1 MSYTVYYY
9 HRKRK
14 RRYDVSKLVKDVS
27 WTGSVEKMY
36 RTAIVSV
43 TSLSGVPYNTGE
55 KIRIY
60 KGDTLVFTGR
70 VFKFQKMGTGDVALT
85 CHDDAFYLFRSQMS
99 FSRASITL
107 SEVFELCC
115 KKVGI
120 EPGYVK
126 KTKKTYKNLEFVG
139 ETMQTILYTVMGME
153 RERTG
158 KRYYVRV
165 SKGKLEFRERGA
177 LNGVVIEADVVQS
190 IDAVRSAESTYTAI
204 KYDVTIDSNTGSATP
219 DAPGSKATAS
229 LMDSSKYNGP
239 DYIVGRHG
247 FVSDLK
253 GTDKWNDLMIKV
265 GKEKGID
272 PLFLKVI
279 MAIESAGDED
289 ALGKFLPDGDRA
301 RGLFQIVPS
310 RVDTDLDWNRLLEG
324 EYNMRKSADIFLY
337 EKGGAAKRNGKK
349 MSISEMA
356 RFWVGY
362 SESDYS
368 YAYQQWATTLYT
380 GFGGDPD
387 SLITEGNNS
396 YKETGTTKPVS
407 VDSERTYTLDSDLRK
422 KLGVI
427 IAQKKGS
434 FDSKKEFEDV
444 RKALAKDLLREERI
458 VTVKL
463 PGTVF
468 GVTGRKAVFKDSL
481 VGADGTWYIRSD
493 DHRIDEFGHNMTL
506 TLSNID
512 ETPEPEYTP
521 PKTPEDAAGGGET
534 GGGTDSGPVSGKA
547 GDVVAEAKKW
557 VGQLRYVF
565 GGKSI
570 VNGTGDCS
578 GFTKYVFTKAIG
590 LNIGDGT
597 YGQQAK
603 SKKISFADARA
614 GDLVFFQ
621 GTIPNRGATGL
632 SHVGIVTEK
641 GWMINLNQ
649 LGCVK
654 ERYDGPYWKKYLL
667 EVRRVL

>member
-14 RRYDVSKLVKDVS
+14 RRYDVSKLIKDVS

-60 KGDTLVFTGR
+60 KGDTLIFTGR

-85 CHDDAFYLFRSQMS
+85 CHDDAFYLFRSQIS

-204 KYDVTIDSNTGSATP
+204 KYDVTIDSNTGSTTP
-219 DAPGSKATAS
+219 DAPGSKSTAT
-229 LMDSSKYNGP
+229 LMDSSKYHGP
-239 DYIVGRHG
+239 DYIVGKSGWGSRM
-247 FVSDLK
+247 K

-265 GKEKGID
+265 GREAGID

-279 MAIESAGDED
+279 MTIESEGDKK
-289 ALGKFLPDGDRA
+289 ALGPWLSNGDRA

-310 RVDTDLDWNRLLEG
+310 KVDTDLDWARLLEA
-324 EYNMRKSADIFLY
+324 EYNMRKAADIFLY
-337 EKGGAAKRNGKK
+337 EKGNIAKSLGKK
-349 MSISEMA
+349 MSVAEMA

-362 SESDYS
+362 SETDYS
-368 YAYQQWATTLYT
+368 YAYQQWAIGLYT
-380 GFGGDPD
+380 GMGGDPD
-387 SLITEGNNS
+387 SLITESNNN
-396 YKETGTTKPVS
+396 YKETGTTKPVT

-468 GVTGRKAVFKDSL
+468 GVTGRKVVFKDSL
-481 VGADGTWYIRSD
+481 VGAGGTWYIRSD

-521 PKTPEDAAGGGET
+521 PKTPEDATGGGET
-534 GGGTDSGPVSGKA
+534 GGGSDSGVATGKA
-547 GDVVAEAKKW
+547 ADVVAEAQKW

-578 GFTKYVFTKAIG
+578 GFTKYVFMKAIG

-597 YGQQAK
+597 SNQLAK
-603 SKKISFADARA
+603 GKKISFADARA
-614 GDLVFFQ
+614 GDLVFFA
-621 GTIPNRGATGL
+621 GTYRAGV

-641 GWMINLNQ
+641 GMMIDLQ
-649 LGCVK
+649 SGGCIK

>member
-1 MSYTVYYY
+1 MSYTIYYY

-14 RRYDVSKLVKDVS
+14 KRYDVSKLIKDVS

-43 TSLSGVPYNTGE
+43 TALAGVPYNTGE
-55 KIRIY
+55 KIRIF
-60 KGDTLVFTGR
+60 KGDTLIFTGR
-70 VFKFQKMGTGDVALT
+70 VFKFQKMGTGDISLT
-85 CHDDAFYLFRSQMS
+85 CHDDAFYLFRSQIS
-99 FSRASITL
+99 FSRKSITL

-139 ETMQTILYTVMGME
+139 ETMQTVLYTVMGME

-165 SKGKLEFRERGA
+165 HKGKLEFRERGA
-177 LNGVVIEADVVQS
+177 LNGVVIEADTVQT
-190 IDAVRSAESTYTAI
+190 IDAVRNAENTYTAI
-204 KYDVTIDSNTGSATP
+204 KYDVTIDSNTGPTTP
-219 DAPGSKATAS
+219 GAGGSKSTAT
-229 LMDSSKYNGP
+229 LMDSSKYHGP
-239 DYIVGRHG
+239 DYIVGKSGWGSRM
-247 FVSDLK
+247 K

-265 GKEKGID
+265 GREAGID

-279 MAIESAGDED
+279 MTIESEGDKK
-289 ALGKFLPDGDRA
+289 ALGPWLPNGDRA

-310 RVDTDLDWNRLLEG
+310 KVGTDLDWGRLLEG
-324 EYNMRKSADIFLY
+324 EYNMRKAADIFLY
-337 EKGGAAKRNGKK
+337 EKGDIAKRLGKK
-349 MSISEMA
+349 MSVAEMA

-362 SESDYS
+362 SETDYS
-368 YAYQQWATTLYT
+368 YAYQQWAIGLYT
-380 GFGGDPD
+380 GMGGDPD

-396 YKETGTTKPVS
+396 YKETGTKTPVK

-427 IAQKKGS
+427 ISQKKGT

-444 RKALAKDLLREERI
+444 RKSLAKELLREERI

-521 PKTPEDAAGGGET
+521 PKVPESNGGG
-534 GGGTDSGPVSGKA
+534 GSDGSGSSSGPATGKA
-547 GDVVAEAKKW
+547 ADVVAEAKRW

-578 GFTKYVFTKAIG
+578 GFTKYVYQKAAGI
-590 LNIGDGT
+590 NIGDGT
-597 YGQQAK
+597 SNQLAK
-603 SKKISFADARA
+603 SKKISFADAKA
-614 GDLVFFQ
+614 GDLVFFA
-621 GTIPNRGATGL
+621 GTYRAGV

-641 GWMINLNQ
+641 GTMINLQ
-649 LGCVK
+649 SGGCIE

-667 EVRRVL
+667 EVHRVL